1 MTTVGEPLLRPSG
14 ASPLAQWDVVGTTR
28 RVPTKTHG
36 FVMQMLDASPPTRI
50 TLPKRG
56 AAPLSLN
63 HRYIVME
70 VHTDPEVPFSVEVG
84 VRDTSAIRRTLILS
98 NGCQAP
104 ELARGGG
111 GKAKLP
117 LVPLPPGAALGTP
130 VAPGWRLAV
139 FDLDVLIRRAFDG
152 ALYSRLDSIALVG
165 VCLVR
170 SIAAAPEPPQVQ
182 PPGPVRLVPTF
193 EKKPS
198 AASLKLDVAAAPPE
212 GGGDDDA
219 SSIFSLLEEVDG
231 FIPRARKEALEAAA
245 ADEAA
250 KEALRSAKSAEKAF
264 LRQALAKAPPVSAD
278 AMGFIPAG
286 EEAPAT
292 APAPASA
299 LGAKLRRAVG
309 RLGIAH
315 HLMGA
320 PGSDAR
326 RPGDPRDHATTRGGG
341 GDMDAAAI
349 YTDATRS
356 DRGGIITHELAET
369 RSGVEAAQELSR
381 RLRWGTAGEVADLS
395 GVRIGEGGARM
406 LSFTLPK
413 ARRLSELRLAQSA
426 IGDKGAAHIATA
438 LRVMTTLTYVDLR
451 DCGVGAHGG
460 IALAGAIECGCIGVR
475 ALLLG
480 GNALG
485 APAVA
490 AIVRALPGHTS
501 LHRLDLERT
510 GAAFGATSLFCDGD
524 RVEVHPTHIVHARS
538 GRRVERAD
546 AGGGGGGTR
555 VTTLHGVRVGLGQRI
570 DLQRNGRPALA
581 ASFAQVGTNPA
592 IEAIRGCLV
601 LPLPTLRVLHLGG
614 NSFGGPARRAIREA
628 HADGPNASTLELKL
642 GALSDPAAA
651 VESELAE
658 VAARAAGA
666 AERAAAAT
674 KADEAIAMAASAKL
688 WLSSG
693 RSGTV
698 PPEPSACSGASDAS
712 FDEEGD
718 PAMEDED
725 DELDADA
732 QRLVEMPPESKPL
745 QRSQTMSKVQSASF
759 ALGGGRVARQIK
771 PPTGTG
777 Y

>member
-1 MTTVGEPLLRPSG
+1 MTVGEPLLRPSG
-14 ASPLAQWDVVGTTR
+14 ASPLARWDVVGKTR

-170 SIAAAPEPPQVQ
+170 SVAAAPEPPQVQ

-198 AASLKLDVAAAPPE
+198 AASLKLDVAAALPE
-212 GGGDDDA
+212 GGDDDA

-309 RLGIAH
+309 RLGIAQ

-356 DRGGIITHELAET
+356 DRGGVITHELAET

-460 IALAGAIECGCIGVR
+460 IALAGAIECGCIGMR

-555 VTTLHGVRVGLGQRI
+555 VTTLHGVRAGLGQRV

-601 LPLPTLRVLHLGG
+601 LPLPMLRVLHLGG
-614 NSFGGPARRAIREA
+614 NSFGGLRAERYGRRP
-628 HADGPNASTLELKL
+628 DGPNVAGAKL

-651 VESELAE
+651 VESEIAE

-688 WLSSG
+688 CFLLVG
-693 RSGTV
+693 RH
-698 PPEPSACSGASDAS
+698 GATGAKRVRRERRE
-712 FDEEGD
+712 FRREGD
-718 PAMEDED
+718 HDGGRD

-732 QRLVEMPPESKPL
+732 QRLVEMPPERPL

>member
-1 MTTVGEPLLRPSG
+1 
-14 ASPLAQWDVVGTTR
+14 
-28 RVPTKTHG
+28 
-36 FVMQMLDASPPTRI
+36 MLDASPPTRI
-50 TLPKRG
+50 TLPARLR
-56 AAPLSLN
+56 LSLN

-170 SIAAAPEPPQVQ
+170 SVAAAPEPPQVQ

-212 GGGDDDA
+212 GGDDDA

-320 PGSDAR
+320 PGGDAR

-356 DRGGIITHELAET
+356 DRGGVITHELAET

-438 LRVMTTLTYVDLR
+438 LRVMTTLTYVDSRLRRRGAGGRARRRDRVRLHRRAPSSRRQRAGRARGRR
-451 DCGVGAHGG
+451 DCA
-460 IALAGAIECGCIGVR
+460 R
-475 ALLLG
+475 
-480 GNALG
+480 
-485 APAVA
+485 P
-490 AIVRALPGHTS
+490 PGHTS

-510 GAAFGATSLFCDGD
+510 GAAFGATRSSATATAWRCTP
-524 RVEVHPTHIVHARS
+524 PTLSTRGAAAA
-538 GRRVERAD
+538 VERAD

-555 VTTLHGVRVGLGQRI
+555 VTTLHGVRAGLGQRV

-651 VESELAE
+651 VESEIAE

-718 PAMEDED
+718 PTMEDED